1 MKKKRS
7 MLILFS
13 VVLFTALT
21 ACSVIPNFSMLER
34 LLPMADTAGQAEEIV
49 DQSDVLASEQPD
61 REPETALVP
70 YLSLEE
76 AYISVYEDVNPA
88 VVHIRIVDEDG
99 EGVTQMP
106 EFQFPGIPEIPNM
119 PQGIIPS
126 QSIGSGFII
135 DKEGHIVTNNHVVS
149 GAERIVVTF
158 YDGTEVKAEL
168 VGTDPNADLAVIKV
182 EVAPDDLTVVPLGS
196 SADLKV
202 GQITVAIGN
211 PFGLKS
217 SMTTGIVS
225 GLGRMLDASQSLT
238 STGSTYSIPDIIQT
252 DTAINPGNSG
262 GPLLD
267 LDGTVI
273 GVNTAIQSASGAN
286 SGVGYAVPVD
296 IVKRIVPQLI
306 EDGKVAYPW
315 IGISGTT
322 INADLSEAMDLDP
335 DQKGVL
341 VAEVVEG
348 SPAEKAGLK
357 GSSTTVKVD
366 GYDVT
371 VGGDVITAV
380 DGREVRV
387 FDDLLGYLVMNT
399 SVGDTIELQILRDGK
414 EMTVELELE
423 ARPTS
428 E

>member
-1 MKKKRS
+1 MKVKRS
-7 MLILFS
+7 MLVILSIILFA
-13 VVLFTALT
+13 ALT
-21 ACSVIPNFSMLER
+21 ACSVLPSFSMLER
-34 LLPMADTAGQAEEIV
+34 LLTGNGTADQVAEPIEKEEAVLSQTEETNDNETGQY
-49 DQSDVLASEQPD
+49 QSI
-61 REPETALVP
+61 
-70 YLSLEE
+70 EE
-76 AYISVYEDVNPA
+76 AYINIYEDVNPA
-88 VVHIRIVDEDG
+88 VVHIRVVDNDG
-99 EGVTQMP
+99 ETINQMP

-168 VGTDPNADLAVIKV
+168 VGTDTNADLAVIKV

-335 DQKGVL
+335 GQKGVL
-341 VAEVVEG
+341 VAEVVDD

-380 DGREVRV
+380 DGRDVRV

-423 ARPTS
+423 ARPTN

>member
-1 MKKKRS
+1 M
-7 MLILFS
+7 
-13 VVLFTALT
+13 
-21 ACSVIPNFSMLER
+21 
-34 LLPMADTAGQAEEIV
+34 
-49 DQSDVLASEQPD
+49 
-61 REPETALVP
+61 
-70 YLSLEE
+70 
-76 AYISVYEDVNPA
+76 
-88 VVHIRIVDEDG
+88 
-99 EGVTQMP
+99 
-106 EFQFPGIPEIPNM
+106 
-119 PQGIIPS
+119 
-126 QSIGSGFII
+126 
-135 DKEGHIVTNNHVVS
+135 
-149 GAERIVVTF
+149 
-158 YDGTEVKAEL
+158 
-168 VGTDPNADLAVIKV
+168 IKV
-182 EVAPDDLTVVPLGS
+182 DVDPDDLTVVPLGS

-211 PFGLKS
+211 PYGLKN

-238 STGSTYSIPDIIQT
+238 SSGSTYSIPDIIQT

-273 GVNTAIQSASGAN
+273 GVNTAIQSASGSN

-306 EDGKVAYPW
+306 DSGKVVYPW

-322 INADLSEAMDLDP
+322 INTDLSEAMNLDP
-335 DQKGVL
+335 GQKGVL
-341 VAEVVEG
+341 IAEVVDG

-371 VGGDVITAV
+371 VGGDIIMAV
-380 DGREVRV
+380 DGRKVRV
-387 FDDLLGYLVMNT
+387 FDDLLGYLVMKT
-399 SVGDTIELQILRDGK
+399 SVGDTIDLQILRDGK
-414 EMTVELELE
+414 EMTVELALE

>member
-1 MKKKRS
+1 MKVKRS
-7 MLILFS
+7 MLVILS
-13 VVLFTALT
+13 IVLFGALT
-21 ACSVIPNFSMLER
+21 ACSVIPSISMLER
-34 LLPMADTAGQAEEIV
+34 LLTGTENVEQAAEPAEAEEALQSNTDEANDNEAGQY
-49 DQSDVLASEQPD
+49 QSI
-61 REPETALVP
+61 
-70 YLSLEE
+70 EE
-76 AYISVYEDVNPA
+76 AYINIYEDVNPA
-88 VVHIRIVDEDG
+88 VVHIRVVDNDG
-99 EGVTQMP
+99 ETINQVP

-119 PQGIIPS
+119 PQGVIPS
-126 QSIGSGFII
+126 QSIGSGFVI
-135 DKEGHIVTNNHVVS
+135 DKQGHIVTNNHVVS

-158 YDGTEVKAEL
+158 HDGTEVKAEL
-168 VGTDPNADLAVIKV
+168 IGTDPNADLAVIKV

-273 GVNTAIQSASGAN
+273 GVNTAIESASGSN

-322 INADLSEAMDLDP
+322 INADLSEAMNLDP

-380 DGREVRV
+380 DGRDVRV

-423 ARPTS
+423 SRPTS

>member
-1 MKKKRS
+1 MKMKRYKFT
-7 MLILFS
+7 LLS
-13 VVLFTALT
+13 VVLLISLT
-21 ACSVIPNFSMLER
+21 ACSVMPNFSMLER
-34 LLPMADTAGQAEEIV
+34 LFTLVDNVDHIDETAQLSDDTATEEVLEDTV
-49 DQSDVLASEQPD
+49 DGLA
-61 REPETALVP
+61 P

-76 AYISVYEDVNPA
+76 AFIGVYEDVNPA
-88 VVHIRIVDEDG
+88 VVHIRVIGQESRSINQV
-99 EGVTQMP
+99 P
-106 EFQFPGIPEIPNM
+106 EFQFPGIPELPNM
-119 PQGIIPS
+119 PQGVIPS
-126 QSIGSGFII
+126 QSIGSGFVI
-135 DKEGHIVTNNHVVS
+135 DKQGHIVTNNHVVS

-168 VGTDPNADLAVIKV
+168 IGTDPNADLAVIKV
-182 EVAPDDLTVVPLGS
+182 DVDPDDLTVVPLGS

-211 PFGLKS
+211 PYGLKN

-238 STGSTYSIPDIIQT
+238 SSGSTYSIPDIIQT

-273 GVNTAIQSASGAN
+273 GVNTAIQSASGSN

-306 EDGKVAYPW
+306 DSGKVVYPW

-322 INADLSEAMDLDP
+322 INTDLSEAMNLDP
-335 DQKGVL
+335 GQKGVL
-341 VAEVVEG
+341 IAEVVDG

-371 VGGDVITAV
+371 VGGDIIMAV
-380 DGREVRV
+380 DGRKVRV

-399 SVGDTIELQILRDGK
+399 SVGDTIDLQILRDGK
-414 EMTVELELE
+414 EMTVELALE